1 MKRLERNA
9 AVRGLVT
16 HWARLLTEGQKENLF
31 VTADERIVFGQLATV
46 TVDASIDE
54 RAWIVPKDTDTPDV
68 SLFGE
73 IEEAS

>member
-9 AVRGLVT
+9 TVRGLVT

-46 TVDASIDE
+46 TVDARSMNE
-54 RAWIVPKDTDTPDV
+54 R
-68 SLFGE
+68 G
-73 IEEAS
+73 